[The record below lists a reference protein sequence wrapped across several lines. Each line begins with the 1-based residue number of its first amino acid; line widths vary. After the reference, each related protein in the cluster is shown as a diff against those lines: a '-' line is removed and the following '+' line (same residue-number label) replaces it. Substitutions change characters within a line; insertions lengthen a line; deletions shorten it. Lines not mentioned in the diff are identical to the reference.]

1 MERRDPLWTSAY
13 RGAHSSVCGP
23 TPPVQPP
30 SDIKPPR
37 GMPNGG
43 PASLRTADPN
53 QLLPTEDVEKFFRH
67 LDRPVAPS
75 SHGIS
80 VTIHTSQ
87 RAQDTT
93 EPPSRQAADAHSY
106 GTDSPYS
113 SPALQNYSL
122 AETNSA
128 DMYQNHSVAA
138 MHHPAGSPPTYH
150 ESPGGF
156 PLHAEG
162 RSPVYVPTTRVH
174 SMLSMPYIQ
183 QGSAASQQVN
193 PQQTNGHAVWCQPDS
208 TAFPQ
213 PTSSAHPSVS
223 PRFSF
228 PPSPPLNAAASRD
241 SYTPLART
249 NGLSPYTAY
258 VSPDM
263 ASWSTFDNVGFH
275 PRAIGGPTLARRSS
289 SAQIPAKTN
298 GRSVPAAQLRPVL
311 VGRQARQYW
320 NWWFCS
326 GYVST
331 YWWFC
336 SGYVSTYWWFCPG
349 CGFALA
355 PRWGRRTSGVPGI
368 PAHTAQRLQD
378 AWTETP
384 VFKTPVPSP
393 TVSKTP
399 HTYAEPE
406 DACKTPSHVLRGD
419 ASPDG
424 VSPDGVSPDDARQ
437 VLRGDVSPDGVS
449 PDGARQVLRGDV
461 SPDGVSPD
469 DVSPDGVSPDGA
481 RQVLRGDVSPDGVSP
496 DGARQVLRGDVLP
509 DGVSPD
515 GVLYNK
521 ESSRPEKPIRQSGG
535 AQLAGRT
542 SLRRNTGG
550 GRRRYGHPTVRPVVG
565 QTVIWSIRAATTAV
579 LTAPFRVPRNC
590 LHTGLKLARP
600 SYGVAEANWLNYSGK
615 EDYLSLYQ
623 NYGLYQQLNGAQKP
637 GLAKPPKK
645 LSASRRVGL
654 QCANCRTTQ
663 TTLWRR
669 NNEGEPVCNA
679 CGLYFKLHNVST
691 ACGLYYKLHNVST
704 TLLQTTQC
712 KYNPTTNYTIP
723 PYVSCY
729 PVPANL
735 KPGKGN
741 LGTGQV
747 NRPLAMKK
755 DGIQTRKR
763 KPKTLN
769 KGKGGGD
776 SKPPTSTSNNTE
788 LKALVT
794 IGTFSLIRAQGI
806 ASKRH
811 PLPYHNP
818 SPPYV
823 SCYPV
828 PANLKPGKGNL
839 GTGQVNRPLAMKKDG
854 IQTRKRKPK
863 TLNKGKGGGDSKPPT
878 STSNNT
884 GDSSG
889 PAHST
894 EETRSPHYGNHS
906 TNQAPLSQPSHSHP
920 SMMMNQSPTLGTLPT
935 PDQSPGLQPPYPKV
949 SPSPPVTMAM
959 ALDATTHSHQNH
971 PHHN

>member
-289 SAQIPAKTN
+289 SE
-298 GRSVPAAQLRPVL
+298 GRECVNCGAT
-311 VGRQARQYW
+311 
-320 NWWFCS
+320 
-326 GYVST
+326 ST
-331 YWWFC
+331 PLW
-336 SGYVSTYWWFCPG
+336 
-349 CGFALA
+349 
-355 PRWGRRTSGVPGI
+355 RRDGTG
-368 PAHTAQRLQD
+368 HYLCN
-378 AWTETP
+378 
-384 VFKTPVPSP
+384 
-393 TVSKTP
+393 
-399 HTYAEPE
+399 
-406 DACKTPSHVLRGD
+406 AC
-419 ASPDG
+419 
-424 VSPDGVSPDDARQ
+424 
-437 VLRGDVSPDGVS
+437 
-449 PDGARQVLRGDV
+449 
-461 SPDGVSPD
+461 
-469 DVSPDGVSPDGA
+469 
-481 RQVLRGDVSPDGVSP
+481 
-496 DGARQVLRGDVLP
+496 
-509 DGVSPD
+509 
-515 GVLYNK
+515 
-521 ESSRPEKPIRQSGG
+521 
-535 AQLAGRT
+535 
-542 SLRRNTGG
+542 
-550 GRRRYGHPTVRPVVG
+550 
-565 QTVIWSIRAATTAV
+565 
-579 LTAPFRVPRNC
+579 
-590 LHTGLKLARP
+590 
-600 SYGVAEANWLNYSGK
+600 
-615 EDYLSLYQ
+615 
-623 NYGLYQQLNGAQKP
+623 GLYHKMNGVNRPLIKP
-637 GLAKPPKK
+637 QRR

-679 CGLYFKLHNVST
+679 CGLYFKLHN
-691 ACGLYYKLHNVST
+691 
-704 TLLQTTQC
+704 
-712 KYNPTTNYTIP
+712 
-723 PYVSCY
+723 
-729 PVPANL
+729 
-735 KPGKGN
+735 
-741 LGTGQV
+741 
-747 NRPLAMKK
+747 
-755 DGIQTRKR
+755 
-763 KPKTLN
+763 
-769 KGKGGGD
+769 
-776 SKPPTSTSNNTE
+776 
-788 LKALVT
+788 
-794 IGTFSLIRAQGI
+794 
-806 ASKRH
+806 
-811 PLPYHNP
+811 
-818 SPPYV
+818 
-823 SCYPV
+823 
-828 PANLKPGKGNL
+828 
-839 GTGQVNRPLAMKKDG
+839 VNRPLAMKKDG

>member
-1 MERRDPLWTSAY
+1 MEPRDPLWTSAY
-13 RGAHSSVCGP
+13 RGPHSSVCGP
-23 TPPVQPP
+23 TPSAQPT
-30 SDIKPPR
+30 SVDIKPLR

-43 PASLRTADPN
+43 PASLHTADPN

-67 LDRPVAPS
+67 LDRPGAAS

-93 EPPSRQAADAHSY
+93 DPTSRSADY
-106 GTDSPYS
+106 GTASPYS
-113 SPALQNYSL
+113 SSGLHNYNLPDS
-122 AETNSA
+122 

-138 MHHPAGSPPTYH
+138 MHHTAGSPPTYH

-174 SMLSMPYIQ
+174 SMLSVPYIQ
-183 QGSAASQQVN
+183 QGGGASQQVP
-193 PQQTNGHAVWCQPDS
+193 PQQTNGHAVWCQPDT

-289 SAQIPAKTN
+289 S
-298 GRSVPAAQLRPVL
+298 
-311 VGRQARQYW
+311 
-320 NWWFCS
+320 
-326 GYVST
+326 
-331 YWWFC
+331 
-336 SGYVSTYWWFCPG
+336 
-349 CGFALA
+349 
-355 PRWGRRTSGVPGI
+355 
-368 PAHTAQRLQD
+368 
-378 AWTETP
+378 
-384 VFKTPVPSP
+384 
-393 TVSKTP
+393 
-399 HTYAEPE
+399 
-406 DACKTPSHVLRGD
+406 
-419 ASPDG
+419 
-424 VSPDGVSPDDARQ
+424 
-437 VLRGDVSPDGVS
+437 
-449 PDGARQVLRGDV
+449 
-461 SPDGVSPD
+461 
-469 DVSPDGVSPDGA
+469 
-481 RQVLRGDVSPDGVSP
+481 
-496 DGARQVLRGDVLP
+496 
-509 DGVSPD
+509 
-515 GVLYNK
+515 
-521 ESSRPEKPIRQSGG
+521 
-535 AQLAGRT
+535 
-542 SLRRNTGG
+542 
-550 GRRRYGHPTVRPVVG
+550 
-565 QTVIWSIRAATTAV
+565 
-579 LTAPFRVPRNC
+579 
-590 LHTGLKLARP
+590 
-600 SYGVAEANWLNYSGK
+600 GVAEANWLNYSGK

-679 CGLYFKLHNVST
+679 CGLY
-691 ACGLYYKLHNVST
+691 YKLHN
-704 TLLQTTQC
+704 
-712 KYNPTTNYTIP
+712 
-723 PYVSCY
+723 
-729 PVPANL
+729 
-735 KPGKGN
+735 
-741 LGTGQV
+741 
-747 NRPLAMKK
+747 
-755 DGIQTRKR
+755 
-763 KPKTLN
+763 
-769 KGKGGGD
+769 
-776 SKPPTSTSNNTE
+776 
-788 LKALVT
+788 
-794 IGTFSLIRAQGI
+794 
-806 ASKRH
+806 
-811 PLPYHNP
+811 
-818 SPPYV
+818 
-823 SCYPV
+823 
-828 PANLKPGKGNL
+828 
-839 GTGQVNRPLAMKKDG
+839 VNRPLAMKKDG

-889 PAHST
+889 PTHSS

-906 TNQAPLSQPSHSHP
+906 TNQASLSQASSHSHP
-920 SMMMNQSPTLGTLPT
+920 SMLMNPSPTLGTLPT

-959 ALDATTHSHQNH
+959 ALDATSHSHQNH